1 MSKKYRECESYAHL
15 YSKQILKDWLIS
27 KWNETSHTGNFDVL
41 SWNAPYSDS
50 DRGIRLEYPIIEVDG
65 SYLGMDP
72 VWTTYPD
79 LKKVRESG
87 KTISAVIDLV
97 VLSDGKPKY
106 GLEVVHKHE
115 CSRTK
120 LVTLAKLKNKYG
132 FQVYEINTSWIL
144 DQIRRPASFGSALD
158 KKN

>member
-1 MSKKYRECESYAHL
+1 MTKKYRGCESYAHL

-27 KWNETSHTGNFDVL
+27 KWSETTLSGDFDVF
-41 SWNAPYSDS
+41 SWNAPYSDP
-50 DRGIRLEYPIIEVDG
+50 DRGVRLEYPIIEVDK

-72 VWTTYPD
+72 VWTTYPN
-79 LKKVRESG
+79 LEKVKEAG

-97 VLSDGKPKY
+97 ILSDGKPKY
-106 GLEVVHKHE
+106 GLEVVHKHN
-115 CSRTK
+115 CSNTK
-120 LVTLAKLKNKYG
+120 LVTLAKLKHKYG

-144 DQIRRPASFGSALD
+144 DQIQRPASFGHALD